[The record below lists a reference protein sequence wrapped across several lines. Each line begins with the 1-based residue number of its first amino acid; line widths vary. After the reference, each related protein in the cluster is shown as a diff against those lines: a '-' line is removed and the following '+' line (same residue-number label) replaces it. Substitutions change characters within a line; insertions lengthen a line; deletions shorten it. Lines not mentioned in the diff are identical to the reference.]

1 MSLAYL
7 RKIDATRNMARF
19 YHVDLAPNLFGEV
32 CVLRNWGR
40 IGTQGRAIIE
50 TCGSQAA
57 AQVSA
62 SRLVRAKLR
71 RGYLTVG
78 P

>member
-1 MSLAYL
+1 MRKPPDHPRTRGVIMSPAYL
-7 RKIDATRNMARF
+7 
-19 YHVDLAPNLFGEV
+19 DLAPNLFGEV
-32 CVLRNWGR
+32 CVLRTWDR
-40 IGTQGRAIIE
+40 IGTQGRAMIE
-50 TCGSQAA
+50 TCYSQAA

-62 SRLVRAKLR
+62 TRLVRAKLR